1 MPFMINIPLTVAPL
15 IVYNIIAFGLLGP
28 EPGNSWI
35 LPVATVAL
43 PSDARWSLLLGDLM
57 IAASLFLLFIE
68 IVKATRVGRGA
79 VLDHILSTLVFVV
92 FLIEFLVVAE
102 AATSVF
108 FTLLLIAMFDMI
120 AGFTVAINAAR
131 RDVAFGSGDRP

>member
-1 MPFMINIPLTVAPL
+1 MPFMINIPLTIAPL

-28 EPGNSWI
+28 EPGNPWV
-35 LPVATVAL
+35 LPVATIQL

-68 IVKATRVGRGA
+68 VVKATRVGRGA

-92 FLIEFLVVAE
+92 FLVEFLVVGE

-108 FTLLLIAMFDMI
+108 FTLMLISMFDMI
-120 AGFTVAINAAR
+120 AGFTIAINAAR
-131 RDVAFGSGDRP
+131 RDVAFGPGDHT